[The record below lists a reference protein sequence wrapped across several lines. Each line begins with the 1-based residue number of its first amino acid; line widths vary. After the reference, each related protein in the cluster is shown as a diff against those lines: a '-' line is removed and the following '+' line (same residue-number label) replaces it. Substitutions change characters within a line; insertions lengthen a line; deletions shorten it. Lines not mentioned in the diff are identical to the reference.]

1 MYQSSILMEWDI
13 IADIFVFVSFIQT
26 NGMMSGLN
34 L

>member
-1 MYQSSILMEWDI
+1 LMEWDI

-34 L
+34 LWSS